1 MFETVSPEAFVKRQ
15 RLVFYESLPASI
27 AIHTIAIGAVFAFAI
42 AHLSFPTQPP
52 RLITAYSLA
61 EPPPPPPPPPAQQ
74 TSKPQPTQP
83 QPTPVLAQKDVAPT
97 IIPDTI
103 PVIPQITTIASLE
116 PQKPVE
122 DAGVVGGVEGG
133 MTGGVIGGD
142 PIAGVPGGVIGGTP
156 KGILGGF
163 LGEDGRV
170 HFGRNQALPL
180 YVERQDYPEYPEWGR
195 IRGYEDQVV
204 VRYIIGKDGRVK
216 ELTVLEHPERK
227 MFEGPAVDAI
237 KQWRFRP
244 LVVEGEAKEVVHEL
258 VVYFR
263 LK

>member
-1 MFETVSPEAFVKRQ
+1 MFETVSPDAFIKRQ
-15 RLVFYESLPASI
+15 RLVFYESLPISI
-27 AIHTIAIGAVFAFAI
+27 AVHAIAVGAVFAVAFSR
-42 AHLSFPTQPP
+42 LGFPTQPP
-52 RLITAYSLA
+52 RLIAAYSLA
-61 EPPPPPPPPPAQQ
+61 SPPPPSPPPPAAPTKAQPA
-74 TSKPQPTQP
+74 PQRP
-83 QPTPVLAQKDVAPT
+83 QIIPPDKEVAPT
-97 IIPDTI
+97 VIPETI
-103 PVIPQITTIASLE
+103 PVIQPVTTMALVE
-116 PQKPVE
+116 PEKTP
-122 DAGVVGGVEGG
+122 DTGVAGGVEGG
-133 MTGGVIGGD
+133 ISGGVIGGD
-142 PIAGVPGGVIGGTP
+142 PIVGVPGGVAGGSP
-156 KGILGGF
+156 KGVLGGF

-170 HFGRNQALPL
+170 HFGRNQPLPL

-204 VRYIIGKDGRVK
+204 VRYVIGKDGRVK

-244 LVVEGEAKEVVHEL
+244 LFVEGEAREVVHEL

>member
-15 RLVFYESLPASI
+15 RFVFYESLPISI
-27 AIHTIAIGAVFAFAI
+27 AVHGIAVAAIFIVALSHIAFPLEPPKLMA
-42 AHLSFPTQPP
+42 AYMLQP
-52 RLITAYSLA
+52 
-61 EPPPPPPPPPAQQ
+61 PPPPPPPPPAQKQ
-74 TSKPQPTQP
+74 AQQITQP
-83 QPTPVLAQKDVAPT
+83 RPAIVPAQQDVAPT
-97 IIPDTI
+97 VIPDTI
-103 PVIPQITTIASLE
+103 PSVQPVTTLAAIQ
-116 PQKPVE
+116 PQKPE
-122 DAGVVGGVEGG
+122 DPGVIGGVEGG
-133 MTGGVIGGD
+133 MEGGVIGGD
-142 PIAGVPGGVIGGTP
+142 PIAGVPGGVVGGQP
-156 KGILGGF
+156 KGVLGGF

-195 IRGYEDQVV
+195 IKGYEDQVV
-204 VRYIIGKDGRVK
+204 VRYVIGKDGKVK

-244 LVVEGEAKEVVHEL
+244 LFVDGEAKEVVHEL

>member
-1 MFETVSPEAFVKRQ
+1 MFETVSPDAFVKRK
-15 RLVFYESLPASI
+15 RLVFYESLPLSI
-27 AIHTIAIGAVFAFAI
+27 AVHAIAVAAVFFAAI
-42 AHLSFPTQPP
+42 QRTAFPTEPP
-52 RLITAYSLA
+52 RLIMAYSLA
-61 EPPPPPPPPPAQQ
+61 QPPPPPPPPPAPLQKAQ
-74 TSKPQPTQP
+74 AVPQRPIIIP
-83 QPTPVLAQKDVAPT
+83 PGKEVAPT
-97 IIPDTI
+97 VIPETI
-103 PVIPQITTIASLE
+103 PVVQPVTTLAMIE
-116 PQKPVE
+116 PEKAP
-122 DAGVVGGVEGG
+122 DTGVVGGVDGG
-133 MTGGVIGGD
+133 IAGGVIGGD
-142 PIAGVPGGVIGGTP
+142 PIVGVPGGVMGGQP

-170 HFGRNQALPL
+170 HFGRNQSLPL

-244 LVVEGEAKEVVHEL
+244 LLVEGEAREVVHEL

>member
-1 MFETVSPEAFVKRQ
+1 MFETVAPEVFEKRK
-15 RLVFYESLPASI
+15 RWVFYESLPMSI
-27 AIHTIAIGAVFAFAI
+27 AIHALAAGVVFFIALARTQ
-42 AHLSFPTQPP
+42 FPTQPP
-52 RLITAYSLA
+52 RLITSYSLA
-61 EPPPPPPPPPAQQ
+61 EPPPPPPPPPAQVTKAQ
-74 TSKPQPTQP
+74 PVQPVRPQIIPP
-83 QPTPVLAQKDVAPT
+83 QKEVAPT

-103 PVIPQITTIASLE
+103 PIMQPVTTMAAVE
-116 PQKPVE
+116 PEKAP

-133 MTGGVIGGD
+133 ISGGVIGGD

-163 LGEDGRV
+163 LGEDVRV

-204 VRYIIGKDGRVK
+204 VRYIIGKDGKVK

-227 MFEGPAVDAI
+227 MFESPTVEAI

-244 LVVEGEAKEVVHEL
+244 LLVEGQAREVVHEL

>member
-1 MFETVSPEAFVKRQ
+1 MFETVSPEAFAKRQ
-15 RLVFYESLPASI
+15 RWVFYESLPLSI
-27 AIHTIAIGAVFAFAI
+27 GVHTIAIGAVFFFAL
-42 AHLSFPTQPP
+42 AHTQFPTEPP

-61 EPPPPPPPPPAQQ
+61 EPPPPPPPPPSAQ
-74 TSKPQPTQP
+74 TAKPQQVPQQP
-83 QPTPVLAQKDVAPT
+83 QIVPPQKDMAPT
-97 IIPDTI
+97 IIPETI
-103 PVIPQITTIASLE
+103 PLVQPVTTLAMME
-116 PQKPVE
+116 PQKAP
-122 DAGVVGGVEGG
+122 DPGIVGGVEGG
-133 MTGGVIGGD
+133 MVGGVIGGD
-142 PIAGVPGGVIGGTP
+142 PIAGVPGGVVGGKP
-156 KGILGGF
+156 AGILGGF
-163 LGEDGRV
+163 LGDDGRV

-227 MFEGPAVDAI
+227 MFEGPAIDAI

>member
-1 MFETVSPEAFVKRQ
+1 MFETVSPDAFVKRQ
-15 RLVFYESLPASI
+15 RWVFYESLPLSI
-27 AIHTIAIGAVFAFAI
+27 AVHTIAVGIVFAVAI
-42 AHLSFPTQPP
+42 AHLSFPIEPP
-52 RLITAYSLA
+52 RVITAYSLA

-74 TSKPQPTQP
+74 TAKPQPTQP
-83 QPTPVLAQKDVAPT
+83 QVTQVVPQKDVAPT

-103 PVIPQITTIASLE
+103 PMIQPMTTLAALAPE
-116 PQKPVE
+116 KPV
-122 DAGVVGGVEGG
+122 DPGVVGGVEGG
-133 MTGGVIGGD
+133 MVGGVIGGD

>member
-1 MFETVSPEAFVKRQ
+1 MFETVSPDAFVKRQ
-15 RLVFYESLPASI
+15 RWVFYESLPISI
-27 AIHTIAIGAVFAFAI
+27 AVHAIVFGAAFAV
-42 AHLSFPTQPP
+42 AVTRLGFPTEPP
-52 RLITAYSLA
+52 RLVTAYALA
-61 EPPPPPPPPPAQQ
+61 EPPPPPPPPPAVQ
-74 TSKPQPTQP
+74 TKPQPILQRP
-83 QPTPVLAQKDVAPT
+83 QVVAPDKEVAPT
-97 IIPDTI
+97 MIPET
-103 PVIPQITTIASLE
+103 IPQILPVALAASVVE
-116 PQKPVE
+116 PEKVV
-122 DAGVVGGVEGG
+122 DSGAVGGIDGG
-133 MTGGVIGGD
+133 IAGGVIGGD
-142 PIAGVPGGVIGGTP
+142 PIAGVPGGVGGGKP
-156 KGILGGF
+156 GGILGGF

-204 VRYIIGKDGRVK
+204 VRYVIGKDGRVK

-227 MFEGPAVDAI
+227 MFESPAVDAI

-244 LVVEGEAKEVVHEL
+244 LLVEGEAREVVHEL

>member
-1 MFETVSPEAFVKRQ
+1 MFETVSPEAFAKRQ
-15 RLVFYESLPASI
+15 RMVLYESLPMSI
-27 AIHTIAIGAVFAFAI
+27 AIHAI
-42 AHLSFPTQPP
+42 AAAAIFAVAVLHTAFPSQPP
-52 RLITAYSLA
+52 RLMTTYSLA
-61 EPPPPPPPPPAQQ
+61 EPPPPPPPPPAVKTA
-74 TSKPQPTQP
+74 TS
-83 QPTPVLAQKDVAPT
+83 QPTPIRPQMVQMPKDVAPN
-97 IIPDTI
+97 IVPDTI
-103 PVIPQITTIASLE
+103 PMLQPVANLTSIE
-116 PQKPVE
+116 PEKTV
-122 DAGVVGGVEGG
+122 DTGVVGGIEGG
-133 MTGGVIGGD
+133 ITGGVIGGD
-142 PIAGVPGGVIGGTP
+142 PIAGVPGGVMGGTP
-156 KGILGGF
+156 KGVLGGF

-180 YVERQDYPEYPEWGR
+180 YVERQDYPEYPDWGR

-204 VRYIIGKDGRVK
+204 VRYVIGKDGKVK

-244 LVVEGEAKEVVHEL
+244 LFVDGEAKEVVHEL

>member
-1 MFETVSPEAFVKRQ
+1 MFETVSPDAFVKRQ
-15 RLVFYESLPASI
+15 RWVLYESLPMSI
-27 AIHTIAIGAVFAFAI
+27 GIHAVAVGVVFFVA
-42 AHLSFPTQPP
+42 LVRTQFPIEPP
-52 RLITAYSLA
+52 RLITSYSLA
-61 EPPPPPPPPPAQQ
+61 EPPPPPPPPPAAI
-74 TSKPQPTQP
+74 TKAQPVQPHITQVIP
-83 QPTPVLAQKDVAPT
+83 PDKEVAPT
-97 IIPDTI
+97 VIPETI
-103 PVIPQITTIASLE
+103 PVIQPITTLAAIE
-116 PQKPVE
+116 PLKAP
-122 DAGVVGGVEGG
+122 DTGVVGGVEGG
-133 MTGGVIGGD
+133 ITGGVIGGD

-204 VRYIIGKDGRVK
+204 IRYIIGKDGRVK
-216 ELTVLEHPERK
+216 ELSVLEHPERK
-227 MFEGPAVDAI
+227 MFESPAVEAI

-244 LVVEGEAKEVVHEL
+244 LLVEGEAREVVHEL

>member
-15 RLVFYESLPASI
+15 RFVFYESLPISI
-27 AIHTIAIGAVFAFAI
+27 AVHAIAIAAIFSVALVHIAFP
-42 AHLSFPTQPP
+42 LEPP
-52 RLITAYSLA
+52 KLMTAYMLQP
-61 EPPPPPPPPPAQQ
+61 PPPPPPPPPAQ
-74 TSKPQPTQP
+74 K
-83 QPTPVLAQKDVAPT
+83 VAQQQVTLPRPSVVPMLKDVAPT
-97 IIPDTI
+97 VIPDTI
-103 PVIPQITTIASLE
+103 PSVQPVTTLASIA
-116 PQKPVE
+116 PQKIE

-133 MTGGVIGGD
+133 MEGGVIGGD
-142 PIAGVPGGVIGGTP
+142 PIAGVPGGVVGGQP
-156 KGILGGF
+156 KGVLGGF

-195 IRGYEDQVV
+195 IKGYEDQVV
-204 VRYIIGKDGRVK
+204 VRYIIGKDGKVK

-244 LVVEGEAKEVVHEL
+244 LFVDGEPKEVVHEL
-258 VVYFR
+258 VVYFK